1 LSNIIHN
8 VSIIDVACVGRKAY
22 IVCNAYIR
30 NMQVKVINGSE
41 HVFSIEEA
49 ARRLG
54 GLGMRV
60 GQLPEALSI
69 PYEVEFPFSVGAGNS
84 DYVVEVKGSY
94 NAILALQRM
103 VN

>member
-1 LSNIIHN
+1 MPL
-8 VSIIDVACVGRKAY
+8 
-22 IVCNAYIR
+22 
-30 NMQVKVINGSE
+30 VKIINGSE

-54 GLGMRV
+54 GLGLKV

-69 PYEVEFPFSVGAGNS
+69 PYEIEFPFAVRAGNR
-84 DYVVEVKGSY
+84 DYEVEVKGSY

>member
-1 LSNIIHN
+1 MSCAKIKI
-8 VSIIDVACVGRKAY
+8 
-22 IVCNAYIR
+22 
-30 NMQVKVINGSE
+30 INGSTQI
-41 HVFSIEEA
+41 FSVEEA

-60 GQLPEALSI
+60 GNMPEALSI
-69 PYEVEFPFSVGAGNS
+69 PYEVEFPFAVRAGS
-84 DYVVEVKGSY
+84 DDYEVEVRGAY

>member
-1 LSNIIHN
+1 MAL
-8 VSIIDVACVGRKAY
+8 
-22 IVCNAYIR
+22 
-30 NMQVKVINGSE
+30 VKIINGST
-41 HVFSIEEA
+41 HIFSVEEA

-54 GLGMRV
+54 GLGLKV

-69 PYEVEFPFSVGAGNS
+69 PYETDFPFAVRAGNS
-84 DYVVEVKGSY
+84 DYEVEVKGSY

>member
-1 LSNIIHN
+1 MFPKLSGM
-8 VSIIDVACVGRKAY
+8 STAY
-22 IVCNAYIR
+22 ERGISWNCDWWWT
-30 NMQVKVINGSE
+30 MQVKVINGSA
-41 HVFSIEEA
+41 HIFNVEEA

-69 PYEVEFPFSVGAGNS
+69 PYEVEFPFAVRAGNR
-84 DYVVEVKGSY
+84 DYEVEVRGSY